1 MLDMNLR
8 ELILCAASQHRLMS
22 KHVIDA
28 VRHRIQ
34 THPEEVNQQGLLG
47 LTPCHLAAIALDEK
61 LLEILVIEGRADLS
75 ILDNNRETPF
85 ESAGSK
91 AIKELLVRLS
101 REASNRSS
109 ASSESGT
116 STTKRPTAQRART
129 LHRSRRNTVFTEA
142 EINQDKEFNT
152 TSSIGKMP
160 QYKKVPQLMQL
171 DLGAAPIASL
181 NEKMRALTL
190 AEGDEAI
197 VRDKP
202 SIQSMPKQRYVTPLT
217 KAINTERLEFVL
229 RYMQEGYL
237 LQDFTEQN
245 GCSTLLYALK
255 MGLSKI
261 FTQLLLQ
268 GAILRTDESFS
279 RYRASLSG
287 PITHAQQCQMLI
299 IAQNSVLEQIDW
311 DGAKTA
317 WLEIHKLTKNY
328 YDLLSQQGLQQDLE
342 QKLFNNLSTDNLDSL
357 AKAKLLPAQLLNDL
371 YRICSCL
378 DGAEKAPDSVRK
390 FNPVAM
396 SNFVAGLSAQYNPF
410 EICAALLQLQPHF
423 SRTQTLIMLFVLK
436 EVMTNRATY
445 SVHDLKVLSTIVLP
459 AFFKEPE
466 FKEFKELLQWMALLR
481 SKSFEV
487 SLDNYVFLESL
498 IQHHVAYSGLVDFR
512 QVFQLTNEKTD
523 KRAVE
528 IALALRAYSLML
540 IHDLSVKELTSLDWS
555 SNTKKHLA
563 PSVCTITN
571 YFNRISNWV
580 TSQILENTDLT
591 QRARFIKLCIKT
603 ANELVESEVPDYT
616 SAMAIFSGL
625 NQASITRLT
634 ASFGLLDRK
643 TRKIFEKLNEHSL
656 SQHRNY
662 QSMRMVVES
671 NRYAMPYIGVVTSDL
686 TFSQENKS
694 NQDKAFVVG
703 KVANALLTMK
713 HSLRLLHLPITTN
726 VAAFV
731 ESLHVVSDNE
741 LYKRSLALEP
751 RPFPLND
758 NYQVDLIK
766 ADLETIKRNRAVLKV
781 NTDKGIIEGKE
792 AFAAFVEWLKKG
804 YLTGNIEIDAF
815 EELATIANSI
825 GSTDA
830 GYKFNAIFY
839 QTLKQSPQPIIV
851 QFHRSSVSLNTLQ
864 SEEAVVTTLSNKEPG
879 SQNISRK
886 QY

>member
-8 ELILCAASQHRLMS
+8 ELILCAASQHHSMS
-22 KHVIDA
+22 KQVVDA

-61 LLEILVIEGRADLS
+61 LLEILVIEGKADLS
-75 ILDNNRETPF
+75 ILDNNRETPLD
-85 ESAGSK
+85 SADSK
-91 AIKELLVRLS
+91 AIKELLIRLS

-109 ASSESGT
+109 ASSVSST
-116 STTKRPTAQRART
+116 LTTKRPTAQSTRT
-129 LHRSRRNTVFTEA
+129 LHRSRRNTVFSEA
-142 EINQDKEFNT
+142 EKNQDKEFNT

-160 QYKKVPQLMQL
+160 QYKNVPQFMQL

-181 NEKMRALTL
+181 NEQMRSLTL
-190 AEGDEAI
+190 AEGDEA
-197 VRDKP
+197 RDKP
-202 SIQSMPKQRYVTPLT
+202 SIQSVPKQRYVTALI
-217 KAINTERLEFVL
+217 KAINAERLEFVL

-245 GCSTLLYALK
+245 GCSALLYALK

-261 FTQLLLQ
+261 FTHLLLQ

-299 IAQNSVLEQIDW
+299 IAQNSLLEQIDW

-328 YDLLSQQGLQQDLE
+328 NDLLSQQGLQQDLP
-342 QKLFNNLSTDNLDSL
+342 QKLFNNVSTDNLDSL
-357 AKAKLLPAQLLNDL
+357 SIAKLLPAQLLNDL

-378 DGAEKAPDSVRK
+378 DGTEKAPDSIRK
-390 FNPVAM
+390 FNPVAIA
-396 SNFVAGLSAQYNPF
+396 NFVAGLSAQYNPF
-410 EICAALLQLQPHF
+410 EICAALLQLQPYF

-436 EVMTNRATY
+436 EVITNRATY
-445 SVHDLKVLSTIVLP
+445 SMHDLKVLSVIVLP
-459 AFFKEPE
+459 AFFKETE
-466 FKEFKELLQWMALLR
+466 FKEFQESLQWMALLR

-487 SLDNYVFLESL
+487 SLDNYVYLESL
-498 IQHHVAYSGLVDFR
+498 IQHHVAYSGLADFR
-512 QVFQLTNEKTD
+512 DVFQLTNEKTD

-528 IALALRAYSLML
+528 IASALRAYSLML

-555 SNTKKHLA
+555 SNAKKHLA

-625 NQASITRLT
+625 NQAPITRLT

-643 TRKIFEKLNEHSL
+643 TRKIFEKLNENSL

-662 QSMRMVVES
+662 QSMRMDVES

-686 TFSQENKS
+686 IFSQENKS
-694 NQDKAFVVG
+694 SQDKSFIVG
-703 KVANALLTMK
+703 KVANALLMMK

-758 NYQVDLIK
+758 IYQVDVIK
-766 ADLETIKRNRAVLKV
+766 ADLETIKRNRGVLKV
-781 NTDKGIIEGKE
+781 NDDTGIIEGKA

-804 YLTGNIEIDAF
+804 YLEDSLEIAAF
-815 EELATIANSI
+815 EELATMANSI
-825 GSTDA
+825 GSTDS
-830 GYKFNAIFY
+830 GYKFNALYY
-839 QTLKQSPQPIIV
+839 QTLKQTPQPIIV
-851 QFHRSSVSLNTLQ
+851 QFHRSSVRLNTLQ
-864 SEEAVVTTLSNKEPG
+864 SEETVVSFSNKEPEA
-879 SQNISRK
+879 QNVSRK

>member
-61 LLEILVIEGRADLS
+61 LLEILVIEGKADLS
-75 ILDNNRETPF
+75 ILDSNRETPF
-85 ESAGSK
+85 DSAGSK
-91 AIKELLVRLS
+91 AIKELLIRLS

-109 ASSESGT
+109 ASSVSST
-116 STTKRPTAQRART
+116 STTKRPTAQSTRT

-160 QYKKVPQLMQL
+160 EYKKVPQLMQL
-171 DLGAAPIASL
+171 DLGSAPIASL
-181 NEKMRALTL
+181 NEQMRSLTL
-190 AEGDEAI
+190 AEGDEA
-197 VRDKP
+197 RDKP
-202 SIQSMPKQRYVTPLT
+202 SIQSMPKQRYVTALT
-217 KAINTERLEFVL
+217 KAINAERLEFVL

-255 MGLSKI
+255 MGLTKI

-299 IAQNSVLEQIDW
+299 IAQNSVLEQINW

-317 WLEIHKLTKNY
+317 WLEIRKLIKNY
-328 YDLLSQQGLQQDLE
+328 NDLLSQQGLQQDLE
-342 QKLFNNLSTDNLDSL
+342 QKLFNSLSTDNLDSL
-357 AKAKLLPAQLLNDL
+357 SKAKLLPAQLLNDL

-390 FNPVAM
+390 FNPVAIA
-396 SNFVAGLSAQYNPF
+396 NFVAGLSAQYNPF

-436 EVMTNRATY
+436 EAMTNRATY

-459 AFFKEPE
+459 AFFKDPE
-466 FKEFKELLQWMALLR
+466 FKEFQEILQWMALLR

-487 SLDNYVFLESL
+487 SLDNYDFLESL

-512 QVFQLTNEKTD
+512 HVFQLTNEKTD

-528 IALALRAYSLML
+528 IASALRAYSLML
-540 IHDLSVKELTSLDWS
+540 IHDLSVKELTSFDWS

-625 NQASITRLT
+625 NQAPITRLT

-643 TRKIFEKLNEHSL
+643 TRKIFEKLNENSL

-686 TFSQENKS
+686 IFSQENKS
-694 NQDKAFVVG
+694 NQDKAFIVG
-703 KVANALLTMK
+703 KVANALLMMK

-758 NYQVDLIK
+758 NYQVDVLK
-766 ADLETIKRNRAVLKV
+766 ADLETIKRNRGVLKV
-781 NTDKGIIEGKE
+781 NTDTGIIEGKA

-804 YLTGNIEIDAF
+804 YLEDSLEIVAF
-815 EELATIANSI
+815 EELATMANSI
-825 GSTDA
+825 GSTDS
-830 GYKFNAIFY
+830 GYKFNALYY

-851 QFHRSSVSLNTLQ
+851 QFHRSSVRLNTLQ
-864 SEEAVVTTLSNKEPG
+864 SEETAVSISNKELG
-879 SQNISRK
+879 TQNVSRK